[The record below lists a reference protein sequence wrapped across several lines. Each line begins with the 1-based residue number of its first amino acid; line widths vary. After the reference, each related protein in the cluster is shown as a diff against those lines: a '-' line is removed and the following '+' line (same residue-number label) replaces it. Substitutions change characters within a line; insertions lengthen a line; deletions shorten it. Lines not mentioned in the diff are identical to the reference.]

1 MIIGTLPNYD
11 SKSNRN
17 FKKGTGLQ
25 GNEQT
30 NNSEYGS

>member
-11 SKSNRN
+11 SKSNGN

-25 GNEQT
+25 CNEQT
-30 NNSEYGS
+30 NNSARGS